1 MLLLLH
7 TVASKDIMLHIKLHS
22 YSNDIPV
29 MQHQG
34 TPSSRSINR
43 PFSILSHML
52 PWHQVP
58 MASSFQGI
66 KFPWQYIQQCNKCY
80 KQQSNMNLWSYGAVH
95 HRFSQN
101 FSSYPAI
108 MHHIW
113 ENEDIWES
121 EELYEVNR
129 IITTLRCWKSSVF
142 ALFYIFIII

>member
-58 MASSFQGI
+58 MASSSHGNTI
-66 KFPWQYIQQCNKCY
+66 NNATSAT
-80 KQQSNMNLWSYGAVH
+80 SNNLIWTYGTIGAPH
-95 HRFSQN
+95 QRFTQN
-101 FSSYPAI
+101 FQLIYRIIAAI